1 MSIIAVSR
9 IVIFCWPLLAFLI
22 VQILK
27 KLLIYNPS
35 CVAYLRYKHKEKT
48 TTHGDSSLQSQHF
61 WGWGRSSTHNSSLA
75 WVRPC
80 PVHEHFTYPWRMQ
93 CGQPAQLA
101 LPRRTLIMPLAVCS
115 TSESF
120 RNPQTYG
127 WQVGSVNHVQRTRSR
142 HGSKEN
148 EANHSPEESPELLI
162 CTCSLFSFLAYNGW
176 GLRIW

>member
-1 MSIIAVSR
+1 MSILSVSR

-61 WGWGRSSTHNSSLA
+61 WGWGSLA

-93 CGQPAQLA
+93 CGQPAWLA

-120 RNPQTYG
+120 RNSQIYG
-127 WQVGSVNHVQRTRSR
+127 WLSTSGNCLNS
-142 HGSKEN
+142 
-148 EANHSPEESPELLI
+148 
-162 CTCSLFSFLAYNGW
+162 
-176 GLRIW
+176 RIWPREAVQ